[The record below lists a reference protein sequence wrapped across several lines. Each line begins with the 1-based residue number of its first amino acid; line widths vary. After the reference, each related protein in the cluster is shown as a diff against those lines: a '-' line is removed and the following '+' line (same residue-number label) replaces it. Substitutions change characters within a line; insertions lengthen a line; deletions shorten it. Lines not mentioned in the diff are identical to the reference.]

1 MSSVQTP
8 DSTAE
13 DTIEK
18 DCQILIESDNPLAPI
33 AKEIQKRVQDT

>member
-13 DTIEK
+13 DTIEN
-18 DCQILIESDNPLAPI
+18 DCQILIESDNPLADI
-33 AKEIQKRVQDT
+33 AEKILERES